1 MDIVEETAEYLGI
14 GCINVCRNFDPQ
26 IVVLTGGMTNAGT
39 ELLSKVRA
47 AYTRHHWNI
56 SDADP
61 SRIVLASCGNAAGR
75 IGAAAV
81 GFLKEHGK
89 FLP

>member
-1 MDIVEETAEYLGI
+1 MHQCLPQ
-14 GCINVCRNFDPQ
+14 FDPQ

-61 SRIVLASCGNAAGR
+61 SRIVLASCGNAAGKSVR
-75 IGAAAV
+75 QRLGSSRSMASFYHDPKLFGIV
-81 GFLKEHGK
+81 VC
-89 FLP
+89 